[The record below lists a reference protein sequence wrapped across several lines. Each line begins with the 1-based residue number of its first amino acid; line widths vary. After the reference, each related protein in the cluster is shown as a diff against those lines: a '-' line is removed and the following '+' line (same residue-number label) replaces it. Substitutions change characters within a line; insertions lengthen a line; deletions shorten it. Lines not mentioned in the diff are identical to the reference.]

1 MRTRLKPLPC
11 TLWWWHLWYNSL
23 FLFSLRACAF
33 FLCCL
38 FDFSGSPKPAEN
50 QLYQKWMVS
59 AGLIPPTGSCKGRP
73 VLAGK
78 FQCEE
83 GDEDTWLCVWRDA
96 VGSLGITEL
105 LNWLLWIVSSYC
117 LNSAYRNPKVLY
129 VRSQRVTLDVL
140 KLRRSWAHEWRCRS
154 SWPICLSGPVL
165 PSSCIFPN
173 SLLWK
178 LRTDETRECKN
189 SELNI
194 VPKLFTYF
202 NQQESHWC
210 NIRLVSMLKANQEL
224 ECTYM
229 ARQQISLSP
238 YNPLNHK
245 SMSACLNGRRHLFS
259 LPLSFTPPL
268 PGSLAFF
275 FK

>member
-1 MRTRLKPLPC
+1 M
-11 TLWWWHLWYNSL
+11 
-23 FLFSLRACAF
+23 
-33 FLCCL
+33 
-38 FDFSGSPKPAEN
+38 
-50 QLYQKWMVS
+50 
-59 AGLIPPTGSCKGRP
+59 
-73 VLAGK
+73 
-78 FQCEE
+78 
-83 GDEDTWLCVWRDA
+83 
-96 VGSLGITEL
+96 
-105 LNWLLWIVSSYC
+105 
-117 LNSAYRNPKVLY
+117 
-129 VRSQRVTLDVL
+129 
-140 KLRRSWAHEWRCRS
+140 
-154 SWPICLSGPVL
+154 L

-275 FK
+275 FLNRASSVRVKLLLLPLKFSPESWVKVLCRAVYKWMQLLHGDLPLSGVWGWPVAEDGWATLAALCVEATCSAVHHWLLCLAAQVRDIHLWHWLCVITLNILIVSQSFMTGLPIHKSFFR